1 MQSLEDTMKSGIQK
15 LRTPA
20 ALFLAAILPWGLAHV
35 SWADA
40 VSHIPDP
47 IAMASELIESAHR
60 AVTNFNEL
68 SERMDP
74 TCSECNQ
81 P

>member
-1 MQSLEDTMKSGIQK
+1 MKSGIQK

-20 ALFLAAILPWGLAHV
+20 VLFLAAILAWGLARV
-35 SWADA
+35 SWAGV

-47 IAMASELIESAHR
+47 IAMASEVIESAHR

-68 SERMDP
+68 SERIDP
-74 TCSECNQ
+74 TSSECNQ